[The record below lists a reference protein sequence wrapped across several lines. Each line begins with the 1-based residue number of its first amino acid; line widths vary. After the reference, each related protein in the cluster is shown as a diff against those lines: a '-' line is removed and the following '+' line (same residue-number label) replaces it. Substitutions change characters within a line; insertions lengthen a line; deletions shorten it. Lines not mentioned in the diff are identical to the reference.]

1 MTPVSRI
8 GSISKKFA
16 AKKSRE
22 NGDLVR
28 NAKISKNSKGSKA
41 SATLTK

>member
-8 GSISKKFA
+8 GSVSKMFA

-28 NAKISKNSKGSKA
+28 NAKMSKNSKGSK
-41 SATLTK
+41 SNETLTK